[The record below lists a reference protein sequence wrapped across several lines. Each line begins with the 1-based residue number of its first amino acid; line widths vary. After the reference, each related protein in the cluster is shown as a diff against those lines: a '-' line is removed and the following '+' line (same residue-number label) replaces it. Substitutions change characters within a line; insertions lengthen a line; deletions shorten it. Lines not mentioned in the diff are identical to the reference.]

1 MALEFVLFTTTQR
14 RQQLICRG
22 QVRGV
27 GGVGHGPIEVVSD
40 AAILKDRRNSPGE
53 EETFAKLK
61 GKLGD

>member
-1 MALEFVLFTTTQR
+1 M
-14 RQQLICRG
+14 
-22 QVRGV
+22 
-27 GGVGHGPIEVVSD
+27 GGVGRGPIEVVGD